1 MAVPFISIIV
11 PVYKAEQTLSRCLDS
26 ILVQTFTD
34 FELLLIDDG
43 SPDASGVI
51 CDEYA
56 LKDSRIRVFHK
67 ENGGVGSARNLGLD
81 NARGEWICFVDSD
94 DWIKEC
100 FLSEFCTNIDG
111 VDMVISGYRQFGDSS
126 EIIVF
131 NSALYDLR
139 EKVDLGQENNA
150 VCVFYCP
157 WRKLFRLSIIR
168 ERRIRFPEDLFLAED
183 TCFILDYLC
192 FCNRIRIIPTTSY
205 MYYYSKKEAYGKYL
219 MDLKNLIIHSKKLDS
234 KIDWLSRQ
242 WNVNL
247 STLRY
252 LMMSTFLSKYLRY
265 SFSRGYKCFINNMNG
280 LTGEDVYTI
289 IYAALAVRWS
299 PQKDLYYRV
308 LLRYPRLGYFVLR
321 LRKYIG

>member
-111 VDMVISGYRQFGDSS
+111 VDLVISGYRQFGDSS

-150 VCVFYCP
+150 VCVLYCP
-157 WRKLFRLSIIR
+157 WRKLFRFSIIR
-168 ERRIRFPEDLFLAED
+168 ERRIRFTEDLFIAED
-183 TCFILDYLC
+183 TEKIVFHRSEEVINFWRENCIGDVTVIMIPGNHLTCFTDVNNIQ
-192 FCNRIRIIPTTSY
+192 
-205 MYYYSKKEAYGKYL
+205 
-219 MDLKNLIIHSKKLDS
+219 KL
-234 KIDWLSRQ
+234 
-242 WNVNL
+242 VNMI
-247 STLRY
+247 TE
-252 LMMSTFLSKYLRY
+252 K
-265 SFSRGYKCFINNMNG
+265 
-280 LTGEDVYTI
+280 
-289 IYAALAVRWS
+289 
-299 PQKDLYYRV
+299 
-308 LLRYPRLGYFVLR
+308 
-321 LRKYIG
+321 